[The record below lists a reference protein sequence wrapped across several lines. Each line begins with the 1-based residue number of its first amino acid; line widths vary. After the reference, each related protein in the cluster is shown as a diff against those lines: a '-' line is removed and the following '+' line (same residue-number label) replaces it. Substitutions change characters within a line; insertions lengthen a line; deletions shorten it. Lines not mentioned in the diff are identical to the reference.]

1 MEAQPTSPKGSQF
14 MPIIKGYLDQHHL
27 DPKINPLFTSRH
39 MNYDVGLYE
48 SLNVFLTLVA
58 ALDASKRDQIVK
70 FLNSEAMQ
78 ALHNEEFCL
87 DSENPSRQKALDF
100 IKKITK

>member
-1 MEAQPTSPKGSQF
+1 MEAKPTEPNGSQF
-14 MPIIKGYLDQHHL
+14 MTVIKGYLDQHHL
-27 DPKINPLFTSRH
+27 DSKISPIFTSRH

-48 SLNVFLTLVA
+48 SLNVFLTMVA
-58 ALDASKRDQIVK
+58 ALDSAKRNAIVK
-70 FLNSEAMQ
+70 FLNGKVME
-78 ALHNEEFCL
+78 ALHDEEFRL